1 MLNMKNIVGVLLY
14 LPFFILLSCIEIA
27 GWAQDEAPEA
37 QDHDNIEVFSN
48 DVASQ
53 RKARQDL
60 FHEAEVTLA
69 LDEEAGRME
78 NAVQVQKPYEILHRA
93 STVYRERKD
102 YLQAFELAQ
111 GVLDSHPGHY
121 GAQRLQ
127 KAILHDIDD
136 HAILFDRDQP
146 YKLPEGLIAYKVA
159 ISDGVLTVDEAVAV
173 ALKSS
178 VKLASIKKK
187 VDGAEGKMLEAKRA
201 FYPTLTGEI
210 SVNGGIVG
218 GDSYTGEAF
227 KLNVSQPVY
236 YGGELIYTL
245 RQAEAN
251 LESDK
256 AKYEKERLDLVHKTR
271 EGYFGVVKADYNMSY
286 QGGLLDDV
294 SVVKD
299 RVSKAFEQK
308 LVPDVDYL
316 EVLAIFHQV
325 FATKE
330 SAMND
335 FQSADLLF
343 HQVLGLDPE
352 DPAPVSTELEYEDI
366 PIDLDEVRLL
376 AQKQNPDVRIK
387 KAAADGAYYGLKVYD
402 AKKLPRVDIR
412 GSAGWSGE
420 VRTDVNTSPDI
431 EKEWSLFVDGS
442 IPFGA
447 NTFKYNFRR
456 RRFGPTVL
464 DVTGSEDFKHTWSLA
479 FLDALGDITDRDLA
493 IGTYL
498 EAKGEVETERMN
510 ADINVR
516 DYFYDYHQALISI
529 DTALARLNY
538 LEKEVNILKA
548 LVELEEARTPDLLN
562 EMVSLAEERY
572 AYVRSITDLHLA
584 VSKINATVGDE
595 NYLSMGGLKGTGG

>member
-1 MLNMKNIVGVLLY
+1 MKKIVEVLLLVPFFVI
-14 LPFFILLSCIEIA
+14 LPFMGMA
-27 GWAQDEAPEA
+27 GAQEEAPEA
-37 QDHDNIEVFSN
+37 QDSDDVEVFTN

-53 RKARQDL
+53 RQARQDL
-60 FHEAEVTLA
+60 LREAEVTLA
-69 LDEEAGRME
+69 LDEEAGRVE
-78 NAVQVQKPYEILHRA
+78 KAAQAQKPHEILRGA
-93 STVYRERKD
+93 SAVYQERRD
-102 YLQAFELAQ
+102 YLQAFELAE
-111 GVLDSHPGHY
+111 GVLESHPGHY

-136 HAILFDRDQP
+136 HATLFDKDQP

-159 ISDGVLTVDEAVAV
+159 VSDGVLTVDEAVAV

-178 VKLASIKKK
+178 VKLSSLKKK
-187 VDGAEGKMLEAKRA
+187 VDGAEGKVLEAKRS

-218 GDSYTGEAF
+218 RDSYTGEAF
-227 KLNVSQPVY
+227 KLNLSQPVY

-256 AKYEKERLDLVHKTR
+256 AKLEKERLNLVHKAR
-271 EGYFGVVKADYNMSY
+271 ESYYGVVKADYNMSY

-294 SVVKD
+294 SAVKD
-299 RVSKAFEQK
+299 RISKAYEQK

-316 EVLAIFHQV
+316 ETLSIYHQV

-335 FQSADLLF
+335 FQSADLLI
-343 HQVLGLDPE
+343 HQVLGLDPD

-366 PIDLDEVRLL
+366 PIDLDEVRRL

-387 KAAADGAYYGLKVYD
+387 KAAADGAYYGLKVHD

-412 GSAGWSGE
+412 GSGGLSGE
-420 VRTDVNTSPDI
+420 VKDDVNASPDV
-431 EKEWSLFVDGS
+431 EKEWSLFVDAS

-464 DVTGSEDFKHTWSLA
+464 DVTGSEDYKHSWSLA
-479 FLDALGDITDRDLA
+479 FLDALGDITDRELA
-493 IGTYL
+493 IGAYL
-498 EAKGEVETERMN
+498 EAKDEVETERMN

-516 DYFYDYHQALISI
+516 DYFYDYQQALISI

-538 LEKEVNILKA
+538 LEKEVNVLKA
-548 LVELEEARTPDLLN
+548 LVGMEEARTPDLLN

-572 AYVRSITDLHLA
+572 AYVRSIADLHLA

-595 NYLSMGGLKGTGG
+595 NYLSMGGVKGTGG